1 MNEQRRVRI
10 SSDTVAAY
18 ATLNDTNVADAV
30 WNAMPLEVRMRTWGD
45 ELYGPVPLS
54 LQLEAPQEE
63 VELGDLAFWPPGHAL
78 CIFFGLTPASTGD
91 KPRAAS
97 NVTVFGRVESDP
109 GVFRLVQ
116 DGQKL
121 RFEQAGFVGPES
133 EPPLSAQRGQLPG
146 VDVCVE
152 EDGGAKFN
160 EEPVYG
166 TEDDCPPEP

>member
-18 ATLNDTNVADAV
+18 ATLNETNVADAV

-45 ELYGPVPLS
+45 ELYGSVPLS
-54 LQLEAPQEE
+54 LPLEAPQEE

-91 KPRAAS
+91 RPRAAS
-97 NVTVFGRVESDP
+97 NVTVFGHVESDP

-116 DGQKL
+116 EGQKV
-121 RFEQAGFVGPES
+121 RFEQAGFVCPEA
-133 EPPLSAQRGQLPG
+133 EPPPSAQ
-146 VDVCVE
+146 E
-152 EDGGAKFN
+152 A
-160 EEPVYG
+160 
-166 TEDDCPPEP
+166 